1 MIADGARQLGRRV
14 KGMAIDQRS
23 FRNALGCFATGIA
36 VVTVFDQGED
46 GPFGITVNSVAS
58 VSLEPPLVLFCL
70 ARASRH
76 YARVVGCREFVVN
89 ILAEDQRRYSAHFA
103 TPATQHQWREVAAD
117 LTAAGTPVL
126 AGSLAHLVCR
136 LEAVHDGGDHGIV
149 VGRVIE
155 LDWRPEGRPLLYCRG
170 RYGRLEEDVQA

>member
-1 MIADGARQLGRRV
+1 MS
-14 KGMAIDQRS
+14 IDPRS

-36 VVTVFDQGED
+36 VVTVRPDGE
-46 GPFGITVNSVAS
+46 GEPFGITVNSVAS

-70 ARASRH
+70 ARASRR
-76 YARVVGCREFVVN
+76 YREVAACREFVIN
-89 ILAEDQRRYSAHFA
+89 ILAEEQREHSGRFA
-103 TPATQHQWREVAAD
+103 SPATQEQWRTVAAD

-126 AGSLAHLVCR
+126 AGSLAHLVCA

-149 VGRVIE
+149 VGRVVE
-155 LDWRPEGRPLLYCRG
+155 LDWRPEGRPLLYIRG

>member
-1 MIADGARQLGRRV
+1 MS
-14 KGMAIDQRS
+14 IDPRS

-36 VVTVFDQGED
+36 VVTVRPEGGD

-76 YARVVGCREFVVN
+76 YQEVTACREFVLN
-89 ILAEDQRRYSAHFA
+89 ILAEDQRDASSRFA
-103 TPATQHQWREVAAD
+103 SPATQGQWREVAAD

-126 AGSLAHLVCR
+126 AGALAHLVCLR
-136 LEAVHDGGDHGIV
+136 ETVHDGGDHGIV
-149 VGRVIE
+149 VGRVVE
-155 LDWRPEGRPLLYCRG
+155 LDWRPEGRPLLYVRG
-170 RYGRLEEDVQA
+170 RYGRLEEDVQG